1 MSKLAALA
9 VAAVLTAAALPAS
22 AVVAPEEKPVRV
34 AYYYKVRWGFQAEF
48 ERLFLKN
55 HYSLLLAQKKEGSRI
70 KAVNLYKPT
79 FHGEGRAD
87 WTFLVV
93 IQFASWSAIG
103 APSNEDALAKQ
114 LFPDQETFKKEEQ
127 RRFEILDAHWDV
139 PLTEVVEAP

>member
-1 MSKLAALA
+1 MKRLAALA
-9 VAAVLTAAALPAS
+9 VAAALLAPAPNLAAA
-22 AVVAPEEKPVRV
+22 EEKPVRV

-55 HYSLLLAQKKEGSRI
+55 HYPLLLAQKKEGTRVTS
-70 KAVNLYKPT
+70 VNLYRPT

-93 IQFASWSAIG
+93 ITFRSWNAMG
-103 APSNEDALAKQ
+103 APSSEEALARQ
-114 LFPDQETFKKEEQ
+114 MFPDQDAFKKEEQ

-139 PLTEVVEAP
+139 PLTEGEG